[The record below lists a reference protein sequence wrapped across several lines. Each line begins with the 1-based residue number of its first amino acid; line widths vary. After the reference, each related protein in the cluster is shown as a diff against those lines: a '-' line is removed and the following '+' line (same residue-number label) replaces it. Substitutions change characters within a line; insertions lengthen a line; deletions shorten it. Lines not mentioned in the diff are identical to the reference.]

1 MSKSMIQKSFTVVS
15 ILTLAV
21 CIAFSL
27 YAYNRQL
34 FTSQAAL
41 QAYITGFGITGA
53 LVFMLFQ
60 AVQVV
65 LPILPGGLGCLGGVL
80 LFGPWKGLAYNYIG
94 ICVGS
99 IAAFFIAKNFGK
111 PIMYSL
117 FNAKTITKYEKWTG
131 SDSKFTKLFAA
142 AIFLPVA
149 PDDFLCYLAGT
160 TQMGWKKFAA
170 IILLGKPFS
179 IALYSLGLYT
189 GLQHVAALIH

>member
-15 ILTLAV
+15 ILTLVA

-41 QAYITGFGITGA
+41 QAYITGFGIAGA
-53 LVFMLFQ
+53 LIFIFFQ
-60 AVQVV
+60 AIQVV
-65 LPILPGGLGCLGGVL
+65 LPILPGGLGCLAGVL
-80 LFGPWKGLAYNYIG
+80 LFGPWTGLVYNYIG
-94 ICVGS
+94 ICIGS
-99 IAAFFIAKNFGK
+99 IAAFFIARNFGK
-111 PIMYSL
+111 PILYSL
-117 FNAKTITKYEKWTG
+117 FNEKTIAKYEKWTG
-131 SDSKFTKLFAA
+131 SDSKFAKWFAI

-160 TQMGWKKFAA
+160 TQMGWKKFSS

-179 IALYSLGLYT
+179 ISLYSLGLYT
-189 GLQHVAALIH
+189 GLRHIVSLIH